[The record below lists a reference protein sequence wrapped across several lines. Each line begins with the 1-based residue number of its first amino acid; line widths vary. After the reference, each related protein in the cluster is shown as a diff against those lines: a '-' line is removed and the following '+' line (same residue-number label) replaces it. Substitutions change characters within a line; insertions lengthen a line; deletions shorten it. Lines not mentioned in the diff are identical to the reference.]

1 MKKQLIFFAIAL
13 VALSITF
20 TSCKKEGTGGKSSIS
35 GKVEHHGAAIPG
47 SIVYIK
53 YGAIDFPGSTASSY
67 DAQVTADAQGTYKFE
82 GLQKGDYYLY
92 GVGYDNAIVDNVR
105 GGIAVNIRRNEEKEV
120 NVPVTE

>member
-1 MKKQLIFFAIAL
+1 MKKQIIFFAIAL
-13 VALSITF
+13 VALSIIF

-53 YGAIDFPGSTASSY
+53 YGAIDFPGTNVSTY
-67 DAQVTADAQGTYKFE
+67 DAQVNADAQGAYKFE

-92 GVGYDNAIVDNVR
+92 GVGYDNAIVDNVS
-105 GGIAVNIRRNEEKEV
+105 GGVAVKLRRNEDKEI
-120 NVPVTE
+120 NVPVIE